1 MVISLQILELRDC
14 KRSVK
19 KDILDECRSGWE
31 EPEASDDEAT
41 YALVLSGV
49 DINQI
54 PSGIEKV
61 SLFSECSIS
70 GIWPDWK
77 ERRDKERKIRIM
89 ALKARKEADAQQL
102 KERLQQA
109 EQERR
114 DASLATHQAA
124 LETAKKIAAENLRDA
139 GARKAPPTKSGSASA
154 ERREDKPDVSDVSS
168 IG

>member
-19 KDILDECRSGWE
+19 KDILEECRSGWE

-61 SLFSECSIS
+61 SLLFQSAAFPESGLIGKNAVTKSAKSELRPSK
-70 GIWPDWK
+70 P
-77 ERRDKERKIRIM
+77 
-89 ALKARKEADAQQL
+89 
-102 KERLQQA
+102 
-109 EQERR
+109 
-114 DASLATHQAA
+114 
-124 LETAKKIAAENLRDA
+124 AKKLMHNN
-139 GARKAPPTKSGSASA
+139 
-154 ERREDKPDVSDVSS
+154 
-168 IG
+168 